1 MNAHAKLDG
10 RARLKCNPI
19 VGSLPVL
26 QYCAPEQLLID
37 ETYQRSLE
45 CETSQA
51 LIRRIAASTGTGA
64 CASLCSSPGAA
75 MAGCTSSTAS
85 TGSPRAVLRGDIAQL
100 PCVVTHFDGAE
111 QEAAA
116 FVALN
121 QQRRPLSAL
130 DLFKAALTSG
140 DPAALRSRT
149 RLDEAGLKLSNHAS
163 NKLMKPGHVCNIGG
177 LQRCERMIRQ
187 QVLTLALKVLAQA
200 YPQQVLR
207 YAGSIFPGIAAVVGG
222 ELHNRAAPDD
232 LVARFA
238 GFVGREP
245 QLAWYKR
252 FTQAKVDDPNL
263 KHSSAA
269 EKVLR
274 SAWVEWSQA
283 QLGLPKK
290 DSVPAPVVPA
300 GTDLRPAEMA
310 WCEQCELRRSGAQ
323 AAACTSPWCKLKLFS
338 VADVPLARTD
348 ELLAALQGPAMR
360 AVMEMR
366 VEQIV
371 RHGHTADNDAMLP
384 IGWLPRDAQ
393 DTVQAARDLMI
404 AGPERRDLGT
414 ARRRLV
420 KAAAILLAAID
431 RLDGAIA
438 AEPKAKEGR
447 RA

>member
-1 MNAHAKLDG
+1 MNAHAELDG

-19 VGSLPVL
+19 VGPLPVL

-51 LIRRIAASTGTGA
+51 LIRRIAASWDWG
-64 CASLCSSPGAA
+64 LCQPLFVARRSDGGLYVVDGQHRL
-75 MAGCTSSTAS
+75 AG
-85 TGSPRAVLRGDIAQL
+85 AVLRGDIAQL

-140 DPAALRSRT
+140 DPAALRIKDA
-149 RLDEAGLKLSNHAS
+149 LDEAGLKLSNHAS
-163 NKLMKPGHVCNIGG
+163 NNLMKPGHVCNIGG
-177 LQRCERMIRQ
+177 LQRCERMMGQ

-222 ELHNRAAPDD
+222 ELHNHAAPDD

-323 AAACTSPWCKLKLFS
+323 AAACTSPWCKLKS
-338 VADVPLARTD
+338 
-348 ELLAALQGPAMR
+348 
-360 AVMEMR
+360 
-366 VEQIV
+366 
-371 RHGHTADNDAMLP
+371 
-384 IGWLPRDAQ
+384 
-393 DTVQAARDLMI
+393 
-404 AGPERRDLGT
+404 
-414 ARRRLV
+414 
-420 KAAAILLAAID
+420 
-431 RLDGAIA
+431 
-438 AEPKAKEGR
+438 AEASR
-447 RA
+447 